1 VGSQW
6 LLRRL
11 LGAALTI
18 FAIAVLNFFLF
29 RALPGDPATTLLPR
43 NVSDA
48 QKESLR
54 RQLGLD
60 QPLIPGVIRTNQGA
74 FKIDLSTLPGSITQ
88 NQFLTYLGNLVN
100 LNLGQSFAEERPVV
114 DVIADHF
121 WPTVLLVGVAE
132 ILSIAVGMLIGIRA
146 AWKRGGAFDVIS
158 VNASLVIYAVPFFW
172 LGMLLL
178 YFLATPHGIPI
189 FPGQQMQTLGVT
201 FSNPLDQAV
210 DIGRHLALPAL
221 TLGLGLLG
229 EEVLIMRSSM
239 LEALRED
246 YVTTARAKGL
256 REGDVVR
263 RHVVPNALLPTVTV
277 VALTLGYVLGGAIG
291 VEEVFAWP
299 GMGRLTV
306 DAIHEKDFPVLQ
318 GLFLIIAICVVAA
331 NLLADIVYLRLDPRV
346 RT

>member
-1 VGSQW
+1 VGSGW
-6 LLRRL
+6 FLRRL

-18 FAIAVLNFFLF
+18 FAIAVLNFVLF
-29 RALPGDPATTLLPR
+29 RALPGDPATSLLPR
-43 NVSDA
+43 NVSEE
-48 QKESLR
+48 QKQALR
-54 RQLGLD
+54 RELGLD
-60 QPLIPGVIRTNQGA
+60 QPLLPGIVRSNSGA
-74 FKIDLSTLPGSITQ
+74 IKVDLSTLPASLTQ
-88 NQFLTYLGNLVN
+88 NQFLTYLGNLAQ
-100 LNLGQSFAEERPVV
+100 LNLGQSFTDARPVV

-132 ILSIAVGMLIGIRA
+132 IVSIVVGMLIGIRA
-146 AWKRGGAFDVIS
+146 AWKRGGAFDVIA

-178 YFLATPHGIPI
+178 YFLAYRVPI
-189 FPGQQMQTLGVT
+189 FPGQQMETLGAS
-201 FSNPLDQAV
+201 FANPLDQAI
-210 DIGRHLALPAL
+210 DIVRHLTLPAL

-246 YVTTARAKGL
+246 YVTTAKAKGL
-256 REGDVVR
+256 REGDIVR
-263 RHVVPNALLPTVTV
+263 HHAVPNALLPTVTV

-291 VEEVFAWP
+291 VEEVFTWP
-299 GMGRLTV
+299 GLGRLTV
-306 DAIHEKDFPVLQ
+306 DAIHDKNFPVLQ

-331 NLLADIVYLRLDPRV
+331 NLFADIVYSRLDPRV

>member
-1 VGSQW
+1 VGSAW
-6 LLRRL
+6 FLRRL

-18 FAIAVLNFFLF
+18 FAIAVLNFVLF
-29 RALPGDPATTLLPR
+29 RALPGDPATSLLPR
-43 NVSDA
+43 NVSEG
-48 QKESLR
+48 QKQALR
-54 RQLGLD
+54 KELGLD
-60 QPLIPGVIRTNQGA
+60 QPLLPGIVRTNSGA
-74 FKIDLSTLPGSITQ
+74 IQVDLATLPASLTE
-88 NQFLTYLGNLVN
+88 NQFVTYLGNLASF
-100 LNLGQSFAEERPVV
+100 NLGQSFANGEPVI
-114 DVIADHF
+114 DVIAAHF

-132 ILSIAVGMLIGIRA
+132 LVSIAVGMLIGIRA

-172 LGMLLL
+172 MGLLLL
-178 YFLATPHGIPI
+178 YFLATPHGFQIL
-189 FPGQQMQTLGVT
+189 PGQQMQTLGVT
-201 FSNPLDQAV
+201 FTDPIAQTI

-221 TLGLGLLG
+221 TLGLGLVG

-246 YVTTARAKGL
+246 YVVSAKAKGL

-263 RHVVPNALLPTVTV
+263 RHAVPNALLPTVTV
-277 VALTLGYVLGGAIG
+277 IALTLGYVLGGAIG

-306 DAIHEKDFPVLQ
+306 DAIHDKDFPILQ

-331 NLLADIVYLRLDPRV
+331 NLFADVVYSRLDPRV